1 MKFKKP
7 KFWDYKK
14 PGFLSY
20 ILLPATLPVY
30 LNNWFFK
37 KNLPNKNSGIKTI
50 CIGNIYLGGTGKTP
64 LSIIIYKMLIEKK
77 KRAVIIKKFYKDQ
90 VDEQKL
96 IEKYAE
102 LIVSKNRLEGLNEAK
117 IKKFDYAIFDD
128 GLQDKSIDY
137 NSKIVC
143 FNNKQWIGNGLLIPA
158 GPLREN
164 IQSLQRFDAVVLNGN
179 IKNNLEIIKSIKS
192 INNTIEIF
200 ETDYRAKN
208 SNKLNKNSNFVAF
221 SGIGNPINFFDTLE
235 KEKIKII
242 KKFEFPDHYNFS
254 IKDLKKIRN
263 YASTY
268 KAEIITTEKDFLRLE
283 DTERQNINYLDLD
296 LQILDENNFKTFIG
310 I

>member
-1 MKFKKP
+1 
-7 KFWDYKK
+7 
-14 PGFLSY
+14 
-20 ILLPATLPVY
+20 
-30 LNNWFFK
+30 
-37 KNLPNKNSGIKTI
+37 
-50 CIGNIYLGGTGKTP
+50 
-64 LSIIIYKMLIEKK
+64 MLIEKK

-221 SGIGNPINFFDTLE
+221 SGIGNPINFL
-235 KEKIKII
+235 I
-242 KKFEFPDHYNFS
+242 H
-254 IKDLKKIRN
+254 
-263 YASTY
+263 
-268 KAEIITTEKDFLRLE
+268 
-283 DTERQNINYLDLD
+283 
-296 LQILDENNFKTFIG
+296 
-310 I
+310 

>member
-1 MKFKKP
+1 M
-7 KFWDYKK
+7 
-14 PGFLSY
+14 
-20 ILLPATLPVY
+20 
-30 LNNWFFK
+30 
-37 KNLPNKNSGIKTI
+37 
-50 CIGNIYLGGTGKTP
+50 
-64 LSIIIYKMLIEKK
+64 
-77 KRAVIIKKFYKDQ
+77 
-90 VDEQKL
+90 DEQKL

>member
-1 MKFKKP
+1 M
-7 KFWDYKK
+7 
-14 PGFLSY
+14 
-20 ILLPATLPVY
+20 
-30 LNNWFFK
+30 
-37 KNLPNKNSGIKTI
+37 
-50 CIGNIYLGGTGKTP
+50 
-64 LSIIIYKMLIEKK
+64 
-77 KRAVIIKKFYKDQ
+77 
-90 VDEQKL
+90 DEQKL

-221 SGIGNPINFFDTLE
+221 SGIGNPINFFDNFE

>member
-14 PGFLSY
+14 PGLLSY
-20 ILLPATLPVY
+20 FLIPATLPFY
-30 LNNWFFK
+30 LNNFFFK
-37 KNLPNKNSGIKTI
+37 KKTAKIRSGIKTI

-64 LSIIIYKMLIEKK
+64 LSILIYQMLTKEKK
-77 KRAVIIKKFYKDQ
+77 KAVIIKKFYKDQ
-90 VDEQKL
+90 MDEQKL
-96 IEKYAE
+96 IKKYAE
-102 LIVSKNRLEGLNEAK
+102 VIISKNRLEGLKEAI
-117 IKKFDYAIFDD
+117 IKNFDYAIFDD

-137 NSKIVC
+137 NTKIVC

-179 IKNNLEIIKSIKS
+179 IENNFEIKKKIKN
-192 INNTIEIF
+192 INTTIEIF
-200 ETDYRAKN
+200 ETDYIARN
-208 SNKLNKNSNFVAF
+208 SNKINKNSNFVVF
-221 SGIGNPINFFDTLE
+221 SGIGNPFNFYDMLE

-242 KKFEFPDHYNFS
+242 KKFEFPDHYNYS
-254 IKDLKKIRN
+254 IKDLKKIKN

-283 DTERQNINYLDLD
+283 DSNRYNINHLDLD
-296 LQILDENNFKTFIG
+296 LNVIDEKNLKTFIG